1 MYIYIYLF
9 IVGLFSI
16 ASYMYLRLGPSASQ
30 VAMQS
35 SADEIAKLLVAAWAK
50 NPGAGTLVVQHGK
63 TPPPTPLPDQTVETP
78 GGSAAESE
86 GAKKA
91 EEEKKDEP
99 ELNDGEKKDEE
110 EKVEK
115 EKKDEKVDEEK
126 ADEEKEAEKKNDHGM
141 NDAAEPNGPDS
152 PVPSPTT
159 PAEDLEGTGEGDDGG
174 VSDAP
179 TVPGL
184 PKEPLDKKSIKLYTE
199 GFLAKWGLVGARQ
212 FSYFFWGRWLFTRRF
227 IWGHYIL

>member
-1 MYIYIYLF
+1 MYIYFFSKIF
-9 IVGLFSI
+9 GLFLI

-30 VAMQS
+30 VAVQS

-50 NPGAGTLVVQHGK
+50 NPRAGTLVVQHGK

-86 GAKKA
+86 GVKKA

-99 ELNDGEKKDEE
+99 ELNDGEEKKDEE
-110 EKVEK
+110 G
-115 EKKDEKVDEEK
+115 KKDEKV
-126 ADEEKEAEKKNDHGM
+126 DEEKEAEKKNDHGM

-159 PAEDLEGTGEGDDGG
+159 PADDPEGTGEGDDGG

-184 PKEPLDKKSIKLYTE
+184 PVEPLDKKSIKLYTE

-212 FSYFFWGRWLFTRRF
+212 FS
-227 IWGHYIL
+227 

>member
-1 MYIYIYLF
+1 MHYIVNVYIYISKIF
-9 IVGLFSI
+9 GLFLI

-30 VAMQS
+30 VAVQS

-50 NPGAGTLVVQHGK
+50 NPRAGTLVVQHGK

-86 GAKKA
+86 GVKKA

-99 ELNDGEKKDEE
+99 ELNDGEEKKDEE
-110 EKVEK
+110 G
-115 EKKDEKVDEEK
+115 KKDEKVDEEK
-126 ADEEKEAEKKNDHGM
+126 KDEKVDEEKEAEKKNDHGM

-159 PAEDLEGTGEGDDGG
+159 PADDPEGTGEGDDGG

-184 PKEPLDKKSIKLYTE
+184 PVEPLDKKSIKLYTE
-199 GFLAKWGLVGARQ
+199 GFLAKWGLVGVRQ
-212 FSYFFWGRWLFTRRF
+212 FS
-227 IWGHYIL
+227 